1 MKNYDLVQ
9 DMMNKT
15 RNVIEEMKPFN
26 IIVAGKTGVGK
37 STLINSIFREKL
49 AETGIGKPITKHLR
63 KISKEGMPINIYDTK
78 GLELE
83 RDVQKQVLEDITSE
97 INKSF
102 KKTAQDQI
110 HVMWYCINSNSN
122 RIEETEIEMINEFA
136 KLLPVIVVLTQSI
149 GDQAIEFRSY
159 IDNMNLE
166 IQGVQNILAETFKI
180 NEDIQIPASGL
191 KELVTKT
198 YDIIPED
205 IKNSFINAQQV
216 DIERKA
222 RAARKWALGYIT
234 TSFGVGFTPIPF
246 TDAAILVPNQIAML
260 AHITAI
266 FGVPID
272 KAMITSII
280 ASIGGTGGATFLGR
294 YIVSNVIK
302 MVPGV
307 GTAVGGII
315 SGTTASVITTALA
328 ISYIEVLVLISKGNE
343 AGDKISYEKIEKLM
357 KEKFKINIKLKKKS
371 LNETEKQNEDI
382 SRQ

>member
-15 RNVIEEMKPFN
+15 KNVVEEMNPFN

-37 STLINSIFREKL
+37 STLINSVFREKL

-83 RDVQKQVLEDITSE
+83 RDVQRQVLEDITSE

-102 KKTAQDQI
+102 KKSKQDQI

-122 RIEETEIEMINEFA
+122 RIEETEVEMINEFA

-149 GDQAIEFRSY
+149 GDQAIEFKSY
-159 IDNMNLE
+159 IDNMNLD
-166 IQGVQNILAETFKI
+166 IQGVQNILAESFKI
-180 NEDIQIPASGL
+180 NEEIQIPASGL

-216 DIERKA
+216 DLERKA
-222 RAARKWALGYIT
+222 KAARKWALGYIT

-246 TDAAILVPNQIAML
+246 SDAALLVPNQIAML

-272 KAMITSII
+272 KAMISSII
-280 ASIGGTGGATFLGR
+280 ASVGGTGGATFLGR

-302 MVPGV
+302 MIPGV
-307 GTAVGGII
+307 GTAVGGLI
-315 SGTTASVITTALA
+315 SGSTASIITTALA
-328 ISYIEVLVLISKGNE
+328 ISYIEVLVLISKGSTSDE
-343 AGDKISYEKIEKLM
+343 KISYSKIESLM
-357 KEKFKINIKLKKKS
+357 KEKFKINLKLRK
-371 LNETEKQNEDI
+371 
-382 SRQ
+382 